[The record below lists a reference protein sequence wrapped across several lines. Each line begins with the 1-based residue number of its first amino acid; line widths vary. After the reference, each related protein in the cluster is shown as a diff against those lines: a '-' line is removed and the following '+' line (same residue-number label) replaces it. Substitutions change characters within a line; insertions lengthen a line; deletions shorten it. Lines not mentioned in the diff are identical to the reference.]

1 MYTLI
6 SKSTSSFMAHQGING
21 MILPACLLLEQNRSF
36 QFKNIW
42 NDCRL
47 VYPYPQASVHLE
59 STWRLMVSSETQQRI
74 SWEAMDGSHSRVST
88 WSGTVCALQPPPST
102 SAAAG
107 RGQRC
112 RGNKSNSDSFQFSD
126 PPHSAY
132 LMGVLLWR

>member
-1 MYTLI
+1 MKIEVFTLI

-21 MILPACLLLEQNRSF
+21 IILPEGLLLEQNRSF

-88 WSGTVCALQPPPST
+88 LGAEQ
-102 SAAAG
+102 
-107 RGQRC
+107 
-112 RGNKSNSDSFQFSD
+112 KFS
-126 PPHSAY
+126 S
-132 LMGVLLWR
+132 